1 LFAAAIGT
9 TGDLSLRSGFVHG
22 LLASWRRLSERFI

>member
-9 TGDLSLRSGFVHG
+9 TRDLRLRSGFVHG
-22 LLASWRRLSERFI
+22 KTICLG